1 MLDFISRL
9 KCLHD
14 QPNEMDVNK
23 LAMTLP
29 VSFGDDYMPLINAL
43 DAVGE
48 NDLSYEK
55 VKT

>member
-29 VSFGDDYMPLINAL
+29 VSFGDDYMPLITAL